1 VAVIRDMEIFLP
13 LEGLIDV
20 ALEQERL
27 EKREADLK
35 VYISNIQE
43 KLSKRDFLS
52 RAPKGVIE
60 REEKKLIEMNNELK
74 MLTINLEILQ

>member
-1 VAVIRDMEIFLP
+1 
-13 LEGLIDV
+13 
-20 ALEQERL
+20 L

-35 VYISNIQE
+35 VYISNIQK

-52 RAPKGVIE
+52 RAPKEVIK